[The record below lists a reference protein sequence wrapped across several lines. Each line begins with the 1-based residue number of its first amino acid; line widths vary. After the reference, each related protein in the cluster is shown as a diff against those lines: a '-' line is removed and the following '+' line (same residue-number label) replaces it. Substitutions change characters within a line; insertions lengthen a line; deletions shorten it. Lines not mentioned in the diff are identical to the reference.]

1 MTREAPVPE
10 RLIGDYR
17 LKELLA
23 DDGHTATWL
32 AEQVS
37 IGRLVVLDEL
47 RNLGGENRSRFLADS
62 RARAAV
68 DHPFIASVYEAS
80 DAEGHCFRATERL
93 PDATLR
99 SLLDSGKKLEPARLS
114 LVLRCLAE
122 ANLHHETHARMTLP
136 LTPAHIHV
144 DGQQIT
150 RIENLAIAGHRDP
163 GASER
168 DITALGRDLNPL
180 VALGRPG
187 STRVL
192 TLLAWMRGQN
202 RPAPLG
208 WHEIIELCDQIDQ
221 QLTAPAP
228 PAASLKSAKGT
239 NPLVIAGA
247 AIGGVVAL
255 ILIVAFAMSKPKP
268 PPAEDVSLPPILIP
282 AGEHPSFDGGR
293 ATHRAFLI
301 DARETTIA
309 EYREFLETLMSLA
322 STGRSRIY
330 DHPDKPAEKK
340 GHEPDDWE
348 ALLYAAR
355 ARETWNGVPVSLNSP
370 VPGVDFWDAAAY
382 ANWRK
387 ARLPTPEEWAAA
399 VHHQCEKPVE
409 IPAGPWHPGLPG
421 KTCHDR
427 TPAGLLG
434 VSGSLREWTRGVSI
448 NPANPLGRPQPVIV
462 GGSYR
467 DPKSHAM
474 TREWITDPQ
483 VRRPDLGFRLVRDA
497 PDHP

>member
-1 MTREAPVPE
+1 MPLENPKPE

-47 RNLGGENRSRFLADS
+47 RNLGGENRARFLADS

-80 DAEGHCFRATERL
+80 DAEGHCFRASERL
-93 PDATLR
+93 SDATLQ
-99 SLLDSGKKLEPARLS
+99 SVLAAGGKLEPARLS

-122 ANLHHETHARMTLP
+122 ANLHHETNARMTLP
-136 LTPAHIHV
+136 LTPTHIHV
-144 DGQQIT
+144 DGNQVT

-163 GASER
+163 DASER
-168 DITALGRDLNPL
+168 DIASLGRELMPL

-192 TLLAWMRGQN
+192 TLLSWMRGKN
-202 RPAPLG
+202 RPAALG
-208 WHEIIELCDQIDQ
+208 WHEIINLCDQIDQ
-221 QLTAPAP
+221 QLTAPVAP
-228 PAASLKSAKGT
+228 VVSLKSGAGK
-239 NPLVIAGA
+239 NPLVFAGVAIAGV
-247 AIGGVVAL
+247 IAL
-255 ILIVAFAMSKPKP
+255 VLIVALAMKKPKP
-268 PPAEDVSLPPILIP
+268 PPVENVRLPPILIP
-282 AGEHPSFDGGR
+282 AGEHPSFDGKR
-293 ATHRAFLI
+293 ASHRAFII

-309 EYREFLETLMSLA
+309 EYREFLETLKSLA

-330 DHPDKPAEKK
+330 DHPEQPTEKK
-340 GHEPDDWE
+340 SHEPADWE
-348 ALLYAAR
+348 ALLFAAR
-355 ARETWNGVPVSLNSP
+355 ARGTWNGVPVSLHSP
-370 VPGVDFWDAAAY
+370 VPGVDFWDATAY

-399 VHHQCEKPVE
+399 VHHQCENPAA
-409 IPAGPWHPGLPG
+409 IPAGRWHPGVPD
-421 KTCHDR
+421 KTCPDY

-434 VSGSLREWTRGVSI
+434 VSGSLREWTRGLSI

-462 GGSYR
+462 GGSFR
-467 DPKSHAM
+467 DAKAHAM
-474 TREWITDPQ
+474 SREWIADGQ
-483 VRRPDLGFRLVRDA
+483 VRRADLGFRLVRDA
-497 PDHP
+497 SAAP